1 MEEVACHVL
10 NQTLCVLTFLH
21 GRVQWGSATFK
32 GLGYRIF

>member
-10 NQTLCVLTFLH
+10 NRTLSVLTFLY
-21 GRVQWGSATFK
+21 GRVQWGGGTFK